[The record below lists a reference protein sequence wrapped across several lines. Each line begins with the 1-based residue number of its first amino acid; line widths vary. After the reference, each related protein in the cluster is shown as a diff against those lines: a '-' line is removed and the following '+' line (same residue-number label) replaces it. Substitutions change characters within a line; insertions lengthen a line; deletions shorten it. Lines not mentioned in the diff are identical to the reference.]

1 MGEQEALFKT
11 DSVGHMPPVQSG
23 EMFSARKKKKENPQ
37 LFLFHPSWAVC
48 PFAVAMTT
56 ASLLLLHLDL
66 FPNGEQWMQKIRK
79 WERQVGI
86 KGIRIIY
93 PGEENAKRWQL
104 QCSGLLKV
112 TTTEVV
118 PCSGPR

>member
-23 EMFSARKKKKENPQ
+23 EMFSARKKKKKNPQ
-37 LFLFHPSWAVC
+37 LFLFHPSWVVC
-48 PFAVAMTT
+48 PFPVAMTT
-56 ASLLLLHLDL
+56 AALLLLHLVL

-104 QCSGLLKV
+104 
-112 TTTEVV
+112 
-118 PCSGPR
+118 